1 MAADDG
7 NTEKKKTMVGCSF
20 VSSGKCLFVVS
31 NILIAWFF
39 SEVNLS
45 TCPNMLAR
53 LGVVGGGD
61 VAGRA
66 VRFFLSDQHVTRV

>member
-1 MAADDG
+1 MFFCFFFRKMSICGFEYFDNLAG
-7 NTEKKKTMVGCSF
+7 
-20 VSSGKCLFVVS
+20 
-31 NILIAWFF
+31 F

-45 TCPNMLAR
+45 TCPNVLAQ